1 MTGGPVLLS
10 PPFRSRWSFLAPV
23 LLALPVAVGR
33 GQGVTTGS
41 VAGLITKDTGEPLAN
56 VTIVATHLPS
66 GTQYRA
72 FSRGSGAYTLPN
84 VRVGGPYTVKATLL
98 GFEPR
103 TRENV
108 VVALGETQRVDFM
121 LARAATQLT
130 GVQVSARRD
139 ESEASR
145 TGAATF
151 VDPLQVSLLPSV
163 KRSTRDLT
171 RIDPRSDGNFAFAGR
186 NWLYNSISLDG
197 SYFSNSFGLD
207 DPAPGGQSNA
217 EPVPYD
223 AVEQVQVSIAPF
235 DVRQGGFTGANINTV
250 TRSGT
255 NQLRFSLYS
264 FGRNEMLQ
272 GNKVRGSD
280 VTANPDLKFV
290 QAGFSI
296 GGPIR
301 RDKLFYF
308 VNFELERTQD
318 PGTSFSAF
326 SGTGTP
332 GFGVSRVRRDTMDL
346 IRQGMLAVYGYDT
359 GPYEGYILHT
369 DNNKLLARVDWN

>member
-1 MTGGPVLLS
+1 MLLS

-23 LLALPVAVGR
+23 LLALPVAIGR

-84 VRVGGPYTVKATLL
+84 VRVGGPYMVKATLL

-207 DPAPGGQSNA
+207 DPAPGGQTNA
-217 EPVPYD
+217 EPVPFD
-223 AVEQVQVSIAPF
+223 AVEQVQVSLAPF
-235 DVRQGGFTGANINTV
+235 DVRQGGFTGASINTV
-250 TRSGT
+250 K
-255 NQLRFSLYS
+255 Q
-264 FGRNEMLQ
+264 RNVFM
-272 GNKVRGSD
+272 
-280 VTANPDLKFV
+280 
-290 QAGFSI
+290 AGVIPSNHQ
-296 GGPIR
+296 
-301 RDKLFYF
+301 K
-308 VNFELERTQD
+308 
-318 PGTSFSAF
+318 
-326 SGTGTP
+326 
-332 GFGVSRVRRDTMDL
+332 
-346 IRQGMLAVYGYDT
+346 
-359 GPYEGYILHT
+359 
-369 DNNKLLARVDWN
+369 